1 MIKNYKTEA
10 KSSLTLKNSN
20 EEFIVDLYSQE
31 GFEMLSNLW
40 IKVSTEFK
48 MMYEL
53 KWLGRPIIQ
62 FGSDMVMLQQLIWD
76 VKPDIFI
83 ETGIAHGGSLI
94 YTASLFEMMGN
105 DGQVIGIDVEI
116 RPHNR
121 SAIQEHTLYKRIKMI
136 EGSSVGEETILAL
149 EKLIEGSSGKTITV
163 MLDSNHSKDHV
174 LKELELYS
182 KYVTVG
188 SYMIVQDGAQQWV
201 ADIPRGKAEWID
213 DNPLAAIEEFL
224 KTNSDFI
231 IDESFTRLGITSST
245 GGYLKRV
252 K

>member
-1 MIKNYKTEA
+1 MLENYNTEKNSK
-10 KSSLTLKNSN
+10 LILKNSN
-20 EEFIVDLYSQE
+20 QEFAVDLYSQK

-40 IKVSTEFK
+40 IKVATEYK
-48 MMYEL
+48 IMYEL

-62 FGSDMVMLQQLIWD
+62 FGNDMVMLQQLIYD
-76 VKPDIFI
+76 LKPDIFI

-94 YTASLFEMMGN
+94 YMASLFELMGI
-105 DGQVIGIDVEI
+105 DSQVIGIDLEI

-121 SAIQEHTLYKRIKMI
+121 TAIEEHKMYKRIKMI
-136 EGSSVGEETILAL
+136 EGSSISEETIINL
-149 EKLIEGSSGKTITV
+149 EKLLEGSNGKTITV

-182 KYVTVG
+182 KYITVG
-188 SYMIVQDGAQQWV
+188 SYIIVQDGAQQWV

-224 KTNSDFI
+224 KTNSNFI
-231 IDESFTRLGITSST
+231 IDESFTRLGITSSP

>member
-20 EEFIVDLYSQE
+20 EEFNVDLYSQE

-231 IDESFTRLGITSST
+231 IDESFTRLGITSSP

>member
-20 EEFIVDLYSQE
+20 EEFIVNLYSQE

-231 IDESFTRLGITSST
+231 IDESFTRLGITSSP

>member
-10 KSSLTLKNSN
+10 GSSLTLKNGN
-20 EEFIVDLYSQE
+20 EQFDVDLYSQE

-40 IKVSTEFK
+40 IKVAAEFK
-48 MMYEL
+48 LMYEL

-94 YTASLFEMMGN
+94 YTASLFELMGN
-105 DGQVIGIDVEI
+105 NGQVIGIDVEI
-116 RPHNR
+116 REHNR
-121 SAIQEHTLYKRIKMI
+121 TAIEAHDMYKRIKMI
-136 EGSSVGEETILAL
+136 EGSSVADETITAL
-149 EKLIEGSSGKTITV
+149 EKLLEGSSGKTITV

-174 LKELELYS
+174 LKELELYA

-188 SYMIVQDGAQQWV
+188 SYMIVQDGAQKWV
-201 ADIPRGKAEWID
+201 ADIPRGKSEWID
-213 DNPLAAIEEFL
+213 DNPLSAIDEFL
-224 KTNSDFI
+224 KTNDSFVV
-231 IDESFTRLGITSST
+231 DESYTRLGITSSP
-245 GGYLKRV
+245 GGYLKRI

>member
-1 MIKNYKTEA
+1 MIKNYKTDA
-10 KSSLTLKNSN
+10 KTSLTLKNNS
-20 EEFIVDLYSQE
+20 EELIVDLYSQE

-48 MMYEL
+48 IMYEL

-62 FGSDMVMLQQLIWD
+62 YGNDMVMLQQLIWD

-94 YTASLFEMMGN
+94 YTASLFELMGN

-121 SAIQEHTLYKRIKMI
+121 SAIEEHILYKRIKMI
-136 EGSSVGEETILAL
+136 EGSSVGDETIKSL
-149 EKLIEGSSGKTITV
+149 EQLLENSIGKTITV

-182 KYVTVG
+182 KYVNVG
-188 SYMIVQDGAQQWV
+188 SYIIVQDGAQQWV
-201 ADIPRGKAEWID
+201 ADIPRGKTEWIN

-224 KTNSDFI
+224 KTNDDFI
-231 IDESFTRLGITSST
+231 VDESFTRLGITSSP

>member
-1 MIKNYKTEA
+1 MIKNYKTDA
-10 KSSLTLKNSN
+10 KSSLTLKSKS
-20 EEFIVDLYSQE
+20 EELIVDLYSQE

-48 MMYEL
+48 IMYEL

-94 YTASLFEMMGN
+94 YTASLFELMGN
-105 DGQVIGIDVEI
+105 NGQVIGIDVEI

-121 SAIQEHTLYKRIKMI
+121 SAIEEHNLYKRIKMI
-136 EGSSVGEETILAL
+136 EGSSIGDETIKSL
-149 EKLIEGSSGKTITV
+149 EKLLDNSSGKIITV
-163 MLDSNHSKDHV
+163 MLDSNHSKEHV

-182 KYVTVG
+182 KYVTIG
-188 SYMIVQDGAQQWV
+188 SYIIVQDGAQQWV
-201 ADIPRGKAEWID
+201 ADIPRGKTEWID

-224 KTNSDFI
+224 KTNNDFV
-231 IDESFTRLGITSST
+231 IDESFTRLGITSSP

>member
-1 MIKNYKTEA
+1 
-10 KSSLTLKNSN
+10 
-20 EEFIVDLYSQE
+20 
-31 GFEMLSNLW
+31 
-40 IKVSTEFK
+40 
-48 MMYEL
+48 
-53 KWLGRPIIQ
+53 
-62 FGSDMVMLQQLIWD
+62 
-76 VKPDIFI
+76 
-83 ETGIAHGGSLI
+83 
-94 YTASLFEMMGN
+94 MMGN

-231 IDESFTRLGITSST
+231 IDESFTRLGITSSP

>member
-1 MIKNYKTEA
+1 MIKNYKTET

-121 SAIQEHTLYKRIKMI
+121 SAIQEHTLFKRIKMI

-231 IDESFTRLGITSST
+231 IDESFTRLGITSSP